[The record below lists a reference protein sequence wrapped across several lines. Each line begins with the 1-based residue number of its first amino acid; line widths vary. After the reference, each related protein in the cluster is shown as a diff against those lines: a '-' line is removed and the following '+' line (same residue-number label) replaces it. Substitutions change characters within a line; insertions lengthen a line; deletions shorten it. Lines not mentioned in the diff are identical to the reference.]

1 MSGGK
6 NVQNDTS
13 GDYMTHKWNSSAAEQ
28 SQCQGISLQREIKPI
43 SHKVGFSAI
52 SGGERLEIDLFA
64 FIKLLEEMALL

>member
-13 GDYMTHKWNSSAAEQ
+13 GDYMTHKWNSSAAAQ
-28 SQCQGISLQREIKPI
+28 SQCQGFSLQREIKPI